1 VTSSEL
7 RQFVTTRAK
16 ERCEYCLLPTSAR
29 LFPYHIDHIIS
40 KQHGSSDDESNLALS
55 CPHCNRQKGPNIATL
70 EPTTGNFV
78 GFFNPR
84 QHVWREHFRLE
95 AGTIVCLTPQGQAT
109 VTIFRFNEPGR
120 ITERLH
126 LISLGLYSID

>member
-1 VTSSEL
+1 MTSSEL
-7 RQFVTTRAK
+7 RQFVTKRAQQ
-16 ERCEYCLLPTSAR
+16 RCENCSLPSSAR

-40 KQHGSSDDESNLALS
+40 KQHGGSDNENNLALC
-55 CPHCNRQKGPNIATL
+55 CPQCSRQKGPNIATL

-95 AGTIVCLTPQGQAT
+95 AGTIIVLTPQGRAT
-109 VTIFRFNEPGR
+109 VTIFCFNEPAR
-120 ITERLH
+120 VTERLG
-126 LISLGLYSID
+126 LIGLGSYSID

>member
-7 RQFVTTRAK
+7 RQFVTKRAK
-16 ERCEYCLLPTSAR
+16 ERCEYCSLPLGAR

-40 KQHGSSDDESNLALS
+40 KQHGGSDDESNLALC
-55 CPHCNRQKGPNIATL
+55 CPQCNRQKGPNIATL
-70 EPTTGNFV
+70 ELATGNFV

-95 AGTIVCLTPQGQAT
+95 AGTIIGLTPQGQAT
-109 VTIFRFNEPGR
+109 VTIFGFTEPAR
-120 ITERLH
+120 VTERLG
-126 LISLGLYSID
+126 LISLGLYSMD